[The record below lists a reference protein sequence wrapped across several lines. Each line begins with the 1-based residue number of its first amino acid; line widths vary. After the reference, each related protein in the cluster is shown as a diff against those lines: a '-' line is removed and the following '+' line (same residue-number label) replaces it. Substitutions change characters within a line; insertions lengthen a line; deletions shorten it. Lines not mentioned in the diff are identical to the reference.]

1 MSAATLGIPTG
12 NWTQDKK
19 KKSEFETQR
28 ESSAQINY
36 VKEEDYLP
44 KSDHATLLKGGLE
57 KISKL

>member
-1 MSAATLGIPTG
+1 MQLLWEYRQETG
-12 NWTQDKK
+12 LKIKK

>member
-1 MSAATLGIPTG
+1 MQLLWEYRQETG
-12 NWTQDKK
+12 LKIK

-28 ESSAQINY
+28 ESSAQVNY

>member
-1 MSAATLGIPTG
+1 MQLLWEYRQETG
-12 NWTQDKK
+12 LQDQKK
-19 KKSEFETQR
+19 KGEFETQR
-28 ESSAQINY
+28 ESSAQVNY